1 MGILHVKGWLIALIT
16 VVAIAAPAHAQTFP
30 SKTIRII
37 VPYPAGGSID
47 LTARVIAKNLQDSV
61 GQPVIVENKPGAN
74 AAIGIDA
81 LMRSDPDGHTLAI
94 LSDSPV
100 TINVH
105 LLRLNYD
112 PLTDLVPISKV
123 VSSPIILSANA
134 KAGIASI
141 ADLVAAAKARPL
153 SYAVAARGSSAHL
166 AAELLQ
172 RELGLTMQA
181 VPYRGGAPAAVAVA
195 SGEVPLALTDT
206 AAILPMISGGQVVAL
221 GVAEP
226 VRSQSMPNIPTLR
239 EAGVPN
245 FSAMSWLALF
255 APRGTPDDRIARL
268 NAEIAKI
275 AAMPEAQKVLSAA
288 GLDPA
293 PNSPTEM
300 RRIIEADLRKW
311 GQLIQAAGLKAELI
325 GAEASSAAGAARYR
339 FAWCLIEPE
348 LSAID
353 LGLGCIIQYLLLEV
367 LPRTIDVELLGLEQ
381 LGLVHRDDVA

>member
-1 MGILHVKGWLIALIT
+1 MSGPPSREDGWLIALLA

-37 VPYPAGGSID
+37 VPYAPGGSID
-47 LTARVIAKNLQDSV
+47 LTARVIAKNLQDGV
-61 GQPVIVENKPGAN
+61 GQSVIVENKPGAN
-74 AAIGIDA
+74 AAIGIEA
-81 LMRSDPDGHTLAI
+81 LMRSDPDGHTLVI

-105 LLRLNYD
+105 LSRLNYD
-112 PLTDLVPISKV
+112 PLTDLVPIAKV
-123 VSSPIILSANA
+123 VSSPIILAANA

-141 ADLVAAAKARPL
+141 ADLVAAAKAKPL

-195 SGEVPLALTDT
+195 SGEVPLAMTDT
-206 AAILPMISGGQVVAL
+206 AAILPLVGSGQLVAL

-226 VRSQSMPNIPTLR
+226 VRSRAMPNIPTLR

-255 APRGTPDDRIARL
+255 APRGTPDDRVARL
-268 NAEIAKI
+268 NAELAKI
-275 AAMPEAQKVLSAA
+275 MAMPEAQKILLAA
-288 GLDPA
+288 GLEPA
-293 PNSPTEM
+293 PSSSSEM
-300 RRIIEADLRKW
+300 RRIVEADHKKW
-311 GQLIQAAGLKAELI
+311 GQFIQATGLKA
-325 GAEASSAAGAARYR
+325 
-339 FAWCLIEPE
+339 
-348 LSAID
+348 D
-353 LGLGCIIQYLLLEV
+353 
-367 LPRTIDVELLGLEQ
+367 
-381 LGLVHRDDVA
+381 

>member
-1 MGILHVKGWLIALIT
+1 MMDFFHVKWRLIALLA

-37 VPYPAGGSID
+37 VPYPPGGSVD

-61 GQPVIVENKPGAN
+61 GQNVIVENKPGAN
-74 AAIGIDA
+74 AAIGIEA
-81 LMRSDPDGHTLAI
+81 LLRSDPDGHTLVI

-105 LLRLNYD
+105 LSRVNYD

-123 VSSPIILSANA
+123 VSSPIILTANA

-141 ADLVAAAKARPL
+141 ADLVAAAKAKPL

-181 VPYRGGAPAAVAVA
+181 VPYRGGAPAAVAIA
-195 SGEVPLALTDT
+195 SGEVPLGMTDT
-206 AAILPMISGGQVVAL
+206 AAILPMISSGQIVAL

-239 EAGVPN
+239 EAGVLN

-255 APRGTPDDRIARL
+255 APRGTPDDRVARL

-275 AAMPEAQKVLSAA
+275 MAMPEAKNVLVAA
-288 GLDPA
+288 GLEPA
-293 PNSPTEM
+293 PNSPSEM
-300 RRIIEADLRKW
+300 RRIIEADHRKR
-311 GQLIQAAGLKAELI
+311 GQFIQATGLKA
-325 GAEASSAAGAARYR
+325 
-339 FAWCLIEPE
+339 
-348 LSAID
+348 
-353 LGLGCIIQYLLLEV
+353 Q
-367 LPRTIDVELLGLEQ
+367 
-381 LGLVHRDDVA
+381 

>member
-1 MGILHVKGWLIALIT
+1 GLAPSIACGPSLARTAGRRRRIFIVSILHVKRWLIALST
-16 VVAIAAPAHAQTFP
+16 VVAIAAPAQAQTFP

-47 LTARVIAKNLQDSV
+47 LTARVVARNLQDSV

-123 VSSPIILSANA
+123 VSSPIIMSANA

-166 AAELLQ
+166 VAELLQ

-206 AAILPMISGGQVVAL
+206 AAILPMIGS
-221 GVAEP
+221 
-226 VRSQSMPNIPTLR
+226 
-239 EAGVPN
+239 
-245 FSAMSWLALF
+245 
-255 APRGTPDDRIARL
+255 ARL
-268 NAEIAKI
+268 
-275 AAMPEAQKVLSAA
+275 
-288 GLDPA
+288 
-293 PNSPTEM
+293 SPWAWPSRCA
-300 RRIIEADLRKW
+300 RRPCRIFRRCA
-311 GQLIQAAGLKAELI
+311 
-325 GAEASSAAGAARYR
+325 
-339 FAWCLIEPE
+339 
-348 LSAID
+348 
-353 LGLGCIIQYLLLEV
+353 
-367 LPRTIDVELLGLEQ
+367 
-381 LGLVHRDDVA
+381 